1 MPIPWGSGLMP
12 AGGGWVGVGVAA
24 LTGPGSRC
32 NRWAKVGGRVER
44 SWTKERGRRNHQGFS
59 KGQAGPMVPWSSA
72 RAPVKPPR
80 SAAAGPTREAAR
92 LRSLG
97 LSASRPARP
106 SAAGPIRRVLRDWE
120 RSRGRQQLVSP
131 RGAAPPC
138 QGTKA
143 AARAGAPGGR
153 AERGRGAGSGETAA
167 GNGTPPGGA
176 PKLPTSRTCSREGLC
191 VLGARRAHGAAGDC
205 HQVGGGVCVCA
216 GGTETA
222 GEPRARARAAAQG
235 RGREAGGW
243 ETYCSRRTRSRR
255 RPALPRVAWRAAAPG
270 WGLGRGRGWRHRL
283 QRADR
288 HPRRRRGRRRRGCG
302 GWRWPRRGARGRPG
316 AQQRGARRPGAGPA
330 GSGGSSRR
338 SA

>member
-1 MPIPWGSGLMP
+1 MGMG
-12 AGGGWVGVGVAA
+12 A
-24 LTGPGSRC
+24 LTGRGSGC
-32 NRWAKVGGRVER
+32 NRWTKVGGPVER
-44 SWTKERGRRNHQGFS
+44 SGETNERGRRNHQGFS
-59 KGQAGPMVPWSSA
+59 KGQAGPTVPWSSA

-92 LRSLG
+92 LRPWG
-97 LSASRPARP
+97 LPASHPARS
-106 SAAGPIRRVLRDWE
+106 SAAGPIRRVLRGWE

-143 AARAGAPGGR
+143 AARARAPGGR
-153 AERGRGAGSGETAA
+153 AERGRGAGSGEPAA

-176 PKLPTSRTCSREGLC
+176 PKLPTSRTCSGEGLC
-191 VLGARRAHGAAGDC
+191 VLGARRVHGAAGDC
-205 HQVGGGVCVCA
+205 HQAGGVP
-216 GGTETA
+216 E
-222 GEPRARARAAAQG
+222 EPRPQRR
-235 RGREAGGW
+235 RGREREQPRRGGGEKRAGW

-255 RPALPRVAWRAAAPG
+255 RPALPRVAWRAAAQG
-270 WGLGRGRGWRHRL
+270 WGPGRGRGWLRRL

-302 GWRWPRRGARGRPG
+302 GQRWPPPGARGCPG
-316 AQQRGARRPGAGPA
+316 APRRGARRPGAGPA